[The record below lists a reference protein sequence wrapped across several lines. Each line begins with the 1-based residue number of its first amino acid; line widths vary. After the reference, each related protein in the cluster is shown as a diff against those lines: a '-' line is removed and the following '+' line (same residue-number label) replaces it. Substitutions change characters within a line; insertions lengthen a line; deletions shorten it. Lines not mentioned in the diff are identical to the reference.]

1 MINAEIIDTQIDD
14 LRDRLPLMLRQN
26 PRTIAFLQAFS
37 DRAGSSSRPPRSW
50 VMQKRPMPG
59 SASQTCWSLSDE
71 KPGCARCDAF
81 GAMTFAECIPGRDL
95 CGALTVGNGKSHRPD
110 ATAQMQHRS

>member
-26 PRTIAFLQAFS
+26 PRAIAFLQAFS
-37 DRAGSSSRPPRSW
+37 DRAG
-50 VMQKRPMPG
+50 VIIETAAILGDAEAAMPG